1 VIILET
7 DMNRTIDR
15 VSGLDKATILLKS
28 LGPETTAKVFE
39 YLTDDEREILSA
51 QIVALR
57 PVNSVTRR
65 SVIDEVTKH
74 VREANRNRE
83 ITSMPK
89 GKPLEWMEDMN
100 PAQIAEA
107 LIHER
112 PQSAAMVLS
121 LLSPQCS
128 ANILAE
134 LDDKTRNQIVMRLA
148 TMKPVSEKALLAVDE
163 AMRSKFHGVEK
174 TIEDTHSGVKSLS
187 KIIGSAASQ
196 VRAGITSSHQE
207 SAVPSVI
214 KSISK
219 YTSPEQMLE
228 LSDAEM
234 FEVLTR
240 MRMDDLMAVLRVA
253 GEDLKSKV
261 LRNIS
266 PDSAKILRKGLNSTS
281 TTTLRELEEANMRIV
296 DTLNQ
301 WSESFSVPN
310 RMAA

>member
-1 VIILET
+1 
-7 DMNRTIDR
+7 MNRTIDR

-51 QIVALR
+51 QIVTLK
-57 PVNSVTRR
+57 PVSSVTRR

-74 VREANRNRE
+74 VREASRNRE
-83 ITSMPK
+83 ITSVSN
-89 GKPLEWMEDMN
+89 GKPLEWMEEMN
-100 PAQIAEA
+100 PALIAEA
-107 LIHER
+107 LVHER

-134 LDDKTRNQIVMRLA
+134 LDEKTRNQIVMRLA

-163 AMRSKFHGVEK
+163 AMRSKFQGAGHP
-174 TIEDTHSGVKSLS
+174 IANNHSGSKSLS
-187 KIIGSAASQ
+187 KIISSAASQ
-196 VRAGITSSHQE
+196 VRAGITSTPQQ
-207 SAVPSVI
+207 SAAPSVMQ
-214 KSISK
+214 SISK

-266 PDSAKILRKGLNSTS
+266 PDSAKILRKGLASTS
-281 TTTLRELEEANMRIV
+281 TTTLRELEEANVRIV
-296 DTLNQ
+296 DILNH